1 MRKIYYYL
9 KLKNTSPIHIGNEEN
24 INTDLDIIKNKDG
37 SFFIPGTSLAGS
49 ILHCL
54 NEQEQELFNP
64 MKNGKYIQSPIIIND
79 ARMINNDDVEIRN
92 GISLDKNKITN
103 HTAKYDYEVIPS
115 NNEFKLCIEITER
128 NGEVYSN
135 LMNKIFSLINNQDIK
150 VGYKTTR
157 GLGRLHIEKI
167 GRKVFDKNN
176 FKEYFQFDRY
186 NIKNYDNFTIEENNS
201 EKYIKI
207 KVDLSLRYGISIR
220 TYNNLKDDID
230 FEHMKSKGKNVI
242 PATSWNGLLRKS
254 MENYINKL
262 NLDIDIVDIFGNA
275 SNDYSKKIKSKIYI
289 DDSIFDKE
297 KNEKDKKGK
306 EFVFVRNKIDPF
318 YGSASKG
325 ALYKERCYYGGD
337 TELNISLS
345 KDIKNI
351 KLVICLLMITF
362 RDLDYGIIAL
372 GGETAIGRGLFEVK
386 QIYVNDEKK
395 NYSDYMEVNS

>member
-1 MRKIYYYL
+1 M
-9 KLKNTSPIHIGNEEN
+9 
-24 INTDLDIIKNKDG
+24 
-37 SFFIPGTSLAGS
+37 
-49 ILHCL
+49 
-54 NEQEQELFNP
+54 LFR
-64 MKNGKYIQSPIIIND
+64 S
-79 ARMINNDDVEIRN
+79 
-92 GISLDKNKITN
+92 
-103 HTAKYDYEVIPS
+103 
-115 NNEFKLCIEITER
+115 
-128 NGEVYSN
+128 
-135 LMNKIFSLINNQDIK
+135 
-150 VGYKTTR
+150 
-157 GLGRLHIEKI
+157 
-167 GRKVFDKNN
+167 
-176 FKEYFQFDRY
+176 
-186 NIKNYDNFTIEENNS
+186 
-201 EKYIKI
+201 
-207 KVDLSLRYGISIR
+207 
-220 TYNNLKDDID
+220 
-230 FEHMKSKGKNVI
+230 
-242 PATSWNGLLRKS
+242 
-254 MENYINKL
+254 KL

-395 NYSDYMEVNS
+395 NYNDYMEVNS